1 MFCVGCTWTLFQM
14 TKTRLLLGYFE
25 FLFRLKPDSFAQW
38 RYSNQWSNREVLLLL
53 VENYTQYPAI
63 STWNTVVLGNF
74 CRLFLEQF
82 GDILS
87 FKFQAIKAWFTS
99 TRGVYQYWAGSWRFC
114 LLYVHTRN
122 CNKKFWVWL
131 AVGQIPTSHSLARSH
146 YWLTRWLLAAWFPTW
161 PFPPLLS
168 QPAPLWV
175 PREVHV
181 KQHWVVSVL
190 GWVTAWEYTMLYA
203 F

>member
-1 MFCVGCTWTLFQM
+1 M
-14 TKTRLLLGYFE
+14 T
-25 FLFRLKPDSFAQW
+25 
-38 RYSNQWSNREVLLLL
+38 
-53 VENYTQYPAI
+53 
-63 STWNTVVLGNF
+63 
-74 CRLFLEQF
+74 
-82 GDILS
+82 
-87 FKFQAIKAWFTS
+87 
-99 TRGVYQYWAGSWRFC
+99 
-114 LLYVHTRN
+114 N

-181 KQHWVVSVL
+181 DASLSADAGSTCTDGNRKPPQQAIQQNLPPSSWITRAGQSSRQKLLWRNEKHTQTAHHVKFRNKTWVFSVKLYHDLKFCSKFSLTKSCNHLDLKQINVC
-190 GWVTAWEYTMLYA
+190 
-203 F
+203 